1 MGQLPVRAVHLT
13 PRLEHGQ
20 DRLGLLGQDAV
31 QRGPARLRVDEPAG
45 LPTTQPP
52 VGAPLG
58 QVQPAARR
66 PPRPARLERLVE
78 QPEQLGLGGR
88 SDPVR
93 DSAT

>member
-1 MGQLPVRAVHLT
+1 MGQLPVRAVHLG

-58 QVQPAARR
+58 QVQPAAG
-66 PPRPARLERLVE
+66 PPPAPPGLGRLVE
-78 QPEQLGLGGR
+78 QREQRLLGGR
-88 SDPVR
+88 VDPVR
-93 DSAT
+93 DLAT